1 MLTSL
6 YKFRSSLHP
15 HKLKH
20 TKLPCPSP
28 THRDCSNSYPLNQ
41 WCHPNISSSVIHH
54 PLYLLSSICPSI
66 RVFFNESVLWFRC
79 PKYWTFSISPSNE
92 YSGIIS
98 FRINWFH
105 LAPQFKSINSG
116 FVQKC
121 HEVSLFLM
129 TLKQLI
135 MNDKYLLWKH
145 LLSSP

>member
-1 MLTSL
+1 METSITFVMLTSL

-54 PLYLLSSICPSI
+54 PLYLLPSICPSI

-98 FRINWFH
+98 FRINWFD
-105 LAPQFKSINSG
+105 LAPQFKSINSLVLSFPYG
-116 FVQKC
+116 P
-121 HEVSLFLM
+121 
-129 TLKQLI
+129 TLTSIQDYWE
-135 MNDKYLLWKH
+135 NHSFD
-145 LLSSP
+145 